1 MSIISTKNQ
10 KQNPH
15 TERMVP
21 GTRKW
26 DSGYAEHISR
36 YMFVGGVEGKRV
48 LDIGC
53 GVGYGAHY
61 YAKNGAA
68 EVVGVDYSSEALEYA
83 KEHFSAPNLSFF
95 KDDAQK
101 LASVSGK
108 FDVIS
113 AFEVFEHISDHE
125 VMLTRLKELLSN
137 GGYFFCSTPNSLL
150 QPKLEDGI
158 TPRNPYHLKE
168 FTLSE
173 YHSIMAKFFS
183 CVEISGQSLDPMFLR
198 VRSALNQ
205 IRIQSAKRDFAIW
218 NNPFVK
224 LGRLLE
230 SFFRK
235 SIDFEDDFRMPPEIS
250 DVRIRKQNI
259 EKDKYF
265 ISKCCAE
272 NE

>member
-1 MSIISTKNQ
+1 MSIMSTKNQ

-68 EVVGVDYSSEALEYA
+68 EVVGVDYSSEALDYA
-83 KEHFSAPNLSFF
+83 KENFSAPNLSFF

-101 LASVSGK
+101 LDSVSGK

-125 VMLTRLKELLSN
+125 AMLKRVKELLSD

-158 TPRNPYHLKE
+158 TSRNPYHLKE
-168 FTLSE
+168 FMFSE
-173 YHSIMAKFFS
+173 FNEIMAKFFS
-183 CVEISGQSLDPMFLR
+183 KAEIYGQCLDPNFVR
-198 VRSALNQ
+198 FRSALNL
-205 IRIQSAKRDFAIW
+205 IRHRAANRDFKMW
-218 NNPFVK
+218 SNPFMK
-224 LGRLLE
+224 LGRIFQNLSENKVEWEGEE
-230 SFFRK
+230 SFF
-235 SIDFEDDFRMPPEIS
+235 MPPEIT
-250 DVRIRKQNI
+250 DVKI
-259 EKDKYF
+259 ENQGVETKKYF
-265 ISKCCAE
+265 ISRCK
-272 NE
+272 N